1 MVSVK
6 IKGVAFDTS
15 GNPMVLLTDEKE
27 ERVLPIW
34 IGILEANS
42 IAAALEQLNLPRPMT
57 HDLMLDMSHI
67 LGAKITRAIINDLKD
82 NTFYATICLI
92 REDHEILLDARPSD
106 AIALALRA
114 DAPIYIHDNIVNQ
127 MLQITE
133 IIDEEG
139 REELE
144 KIASEL
150 TRDYKKILH

>member
-15 GNPMVLLTDEKE
+15 GNPMVLLTDENE

-34 IGILEANS
+34 IGVLEANS
-42 IAAALEQLNLPRPMT
+42 IAVALEQLNLPRPMT
-57 HDLMLDMSHI
+57 HDLMLDLSHI
-67 LGAKITRAIINDLKD
+67 LGAKMTSAIISDLID
-82 NTFYATICLI
+82 NTFYATICLN
-92 REDHEILLDARPSD
+92 RENREILLDARPSD

-114 DAPIYIHDNIVNQ
+114 DAPIYVHDNIVNH

-133 IIDEEG
+133 IIDDED
-139 REELE
+139 RQELE

-150 TRDYKKILH
+150 AEDYKKTLH